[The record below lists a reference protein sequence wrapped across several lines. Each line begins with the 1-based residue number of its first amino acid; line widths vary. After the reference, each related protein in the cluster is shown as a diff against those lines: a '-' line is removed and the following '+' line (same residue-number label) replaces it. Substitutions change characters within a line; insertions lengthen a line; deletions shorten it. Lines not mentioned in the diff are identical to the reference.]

1 LPAIIYICLESLFKT
16 YPLELSPEDILQVIA
31 KAKSGDQ
38 KAYKQLLDHYWNMV
52 FGFQLKRVHN
62 ESDAEDIT
70 IEAFAKAF
78 DKIEQFDPNYNFSSW
93 VITISKNIQIDQYR
107 KKRNSIVTGPLEEQE
122 DQGNTVVDDSPTKE
136 DALIQEQNLVQ
147 LQTMMKMLKPM
158 YREVLQLRYFQEMPY
173 LDMAEQLG
181 EPLTNIKVRLLRAKK
196 LMAELIQQNREL

>member
-1 LPAIIYICLESLFKT
+1 MPAIIYICLESIVKT
-16 YPLELSPEDILQVIA
+16 YPLELSPEEILLVIA

-38 KAYKQLLDHYWNMV
+38 KAYKQLLDHCWNMV
-52 FGFQLKRVHN
+52 FGFQIKRVHN

-78 DKIEQFDPNYNFSSW
+78 DKIDQFDPSYNFSSW

-107 KKRNSIVTGPLEEQE
+107 KQRNSIITGPLEDQK
-122 DQGNTVVDDSPTKE
+122 DQGNDVPDDSPTKE
-136 DALIQEQNLVQ
+136 DALIQEQNLMQ
-147 LQTMMKMLKPM
+147 LQTLMKMLKPM

-173 LDMAEQLG
+173 RDISEQLG

-196 LMAELIQQNREL
+196 LLAELIEQHREI